1 MSTATLTPPVTSPTV
16 APAVRR
22 SWFGDV
28 WLVMTRELRPVVRE
42 PFSVVFGL
50 VQPLVFLALFGP
62 LLVGSV
68 GESGLSG
75 ADVWQWFV
83 PSILVMTTLFGTST
97 TGSNLQYEMQTGAH
111 ERMLVT
117 PLSRSSQ
124 LVGRSLKEMVPL
136 TAQAVIVVLVML
148 PFGFRAD
155 PLGGVLGIAMLA
167 VLGIGIGSLSYA
179 LAIAVRKQ
187 EWMFW
192 VVQQTFLF
200 PLLIL
205 SGMLLPL
212 ETGPQWMRVA
222 SAFDPLRWVVDA
234 ERALFAGDLTATAVG
249 WGWLAA
255 AATAVVGLVVGVRTI
270 VRSTD

>member
-1 MSTATLTPPVTSPTV
+1 MSTVTIDPQVLTQPTTT
-16 APAVRR
+16 RR
-22 SWFGDV
+22 SWPSDV
-28 WLVMTRELRPVVRE
+28 WLVMTRELRPVIRE

-62 LLVGSV
+62 LLAGSTD
-68 GESGLSG
+68 LPA

-83 PSILVMTTLFGTST
+83 PAILVMTTLFGTSI
-97 TGSNLQYEMQTGAH
+97 TGSNLQIEMQTGAH
-111 ERMLVT
+111 ERLLVT

-124 LVGRSLKEMVPL
+124 LVGRSLKEIAPL
-136 TAQAVIVVLVML
+136 MAQALIVILVML

-155 PLGGVLGIAMLA
+155 PVGAVIGLLLLA

-179 LAIAVRKQ
+179 LAIAVRHQ

-192 VVQQTFLF
+192 AIQQTFLF

-205 SGMLLPL
+205 SGMLLPI
-212 ETGPQWMRVA
+212 ESGPQWMRVA

-234 ERALFAGDLTATAVG
+234 ERALFAGDLGASAVAAG
-249 WGWLAA
+249 WIAA
-255 AATAVVGLVVGVRTI
+255 ALTAVVGLVVGVRTLL
-270 VRSTD
+270 RSAD

>member
-1 MSTATLTPPVTSPTV
+1 MSTATLTPPVTTST
-16 APAVRR
+16 ATPAVRR
-22 SWFGDV
+22 SWFSDV

-50 VQPLVFLALFGP
+50 VQPLVFLGLFGP

-68 GESGLSG
+68 GEQGLSG

-83 PSILVMTTLFGTST
+83 PAILVMTTLFGTST
-97 TGSNLQYEMQTGAH
+97 TGANLQQEMQTGAH

-136 TAQAVIVVLVML
+136 TAQAVVVVLVML
-148 PFGFRAD
+148 PLGFRAD
-155 PLGGVLGIAMLA
+155 PVGGVVGIVMLA

-212 ETGPQWMRVA
+212 ETGPAWMRAA
-222 SAFDPLRWVVDA
+222 STVNPLRWVVDA
-234 ERALFAGDLTATAVG
+234 ERALFAGDLSATAVG

-255 AATAVVGLVVGVRTI
+255 LATAAVGLVVGVRTI